1 MKDLILMI
9 SKPIALGIFFYMYFS
24 VMRWDNWEWWGK
36 EMNISLLLLVVIFF
50 VSNSLDGWK
59 TLIDEDSDFTEDE

>member
-1 MKDLILMI
+1 
-9 SKPIALGIFFYMYFS
+9 MYFS

-59 TLIDEDSDFTEDE
+59 TLIDEDSDFMEDE